1 MDGQNPKQN
10 PPTGSHGLRLI
21 KGSTASSNA
30 TNHDANNRHE
40 PSKGKKNK
48 LAIQLSALA
57 DAIDNDVKQLLNL

>member
-10 PPTGSHGLRLI
+10 PPPRSHGLRLI
-21 KGSTASSNA
+21 KGSSASA
-30 TNHDANNRHE
+30 HAADGDANNRYE

-48 LAIQLSALA
+48 LVTQLSALA